1 MEGSSAIA
9 RRLRLLSA
17 HLGSGG
23 DADALASSS
32 PCAAGFSAAN
42 SNELSNEL
50 SQFLVRDNQE
60 LRQRIFDFL
69 RDDLFAPKP
78 YLSLME
84 FRELTLKRLQAV
96 VQQKFFSVFDYTRGR
111 LC

>member
-1 MEGSSAIA
+1 MADNAA
-9 RRLRLLSA
+9 RRLAQLSA
-17 HLGSGG
+17 HLGG
-23 DADALASSS
+23 ADDPSLASTS
-32 PCAAGFSAAN
+32 PCSVEKQLDV
-42 SNELSNEL
+42 SQLS
-50 SQFLVRDNQE
+50 SFLVRDNQE
-60 LRQRIFDFL
+60 LRKRIFDFL

-111 LC
+111 DFID